1 METTRKR
8 TRPGGQRRPDRTDKV
23 LPPLN
28 APYAGCCK
36 PYPDARFVNQ
46 VLVEINAHHIGRHC
60 KGFLEP
66 MDMEVW
72 NAEVDARNARRAG
85 RGDER

>member
-1 METTRKR
+1 MTVKR
-8 TRPGGQRRPDRTDKV
+8 TRPRAQSRPDRTDKA

-28 APYAGCCK
+28 SPFPGCCK
-36 PYPDARFVNQ
+36 TYPDARFVNQ
-46 VLVEINAHHIGRHC
+46 TLVELNAHHTGKHC
-60 KGFLEP
+60 KGYLEP

-72 NAEVDARNARRAG
+72 NADVDARNARRAS